1 MSALRETP
9 WQCDKDCENLHP
21 PLLPL
26 TEFNDD
32 YKNLHPQ
39 IGFNCSCAVLLSRSS
54 HKVCELFAHEIMK
67 IYPGVL
73 RMRMQR
79 REDCAQKV
87 ILTFHLK
94 SFYLKNEN
102 EKF

>member
-39 IGFNCSCAVLLSRSS
+39 IGFNVA
-54 HKVCELFAHEIMK
+54 LFCC
-67 IYPGVL
+67 PDPV
-73 RMRMQR
+73 Q
-79 REDCAQKV
+79 
-87 ILTFHLK
+87 ILTQSVRTFRTRN
-94 SFYLKNEN
+94 NEN
-102 EKF
+102 LPRGVENENATPRRLRAKSNSHFSFKKFLFKK